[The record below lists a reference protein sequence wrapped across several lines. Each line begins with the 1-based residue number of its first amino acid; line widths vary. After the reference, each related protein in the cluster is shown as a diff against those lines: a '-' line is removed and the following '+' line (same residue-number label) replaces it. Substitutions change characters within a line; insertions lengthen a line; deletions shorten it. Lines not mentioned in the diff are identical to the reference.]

1 EGNVRP
7 LFVTHNVFKKTAVKK
22 IKWGYSVWLTNKTK
36 VLEAFINDKK
46 IVDFLTCSNE
56 VDIVFSL
63 DKNNYYNSIKL
74 VIRDCRLSCH
84 ES

>member
-1 EGNVRP
+1 
-7 LFVTHNVFKKTAVKK
+7 FVTHNVFKKTALKK
-22 IKWGYSVWLTNKTK
+22 IKWGYSVWLINKTN
-36 VLEAFINDKK
+36 VLEAVIDDKK